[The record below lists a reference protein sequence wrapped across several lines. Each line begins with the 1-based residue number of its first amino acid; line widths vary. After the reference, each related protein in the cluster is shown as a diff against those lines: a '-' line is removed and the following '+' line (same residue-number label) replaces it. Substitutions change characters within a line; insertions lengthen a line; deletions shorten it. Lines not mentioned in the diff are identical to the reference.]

1 VTDRDV
7 LESYRFDQAAPGLLQ
22 AGRPAALVRARS
34 RQEVQDVIRVAA
46 ATRTPVVAR
55 GAGSGL
61 SGGANALDGCIVLS
75 LERMTRIVEVDSDS
89 MTAVVEPGVVNQ
101 DLRTAVRS
109 DGLWYAPD
117 PASMEF
123 STLGGNI
130 ATNAGGLCCVKYG
143 VTREAVLGLELVLA
157 DGTVAEI
164 GRRTRKGTVGY
175 DLASLF
181 CGSEGTLG
189 IITAATL
196 MLQPLPSPAITLVAS
211 FSALEA
217 AGGATAQIVKRSRPS
232 MVELMDRTTIRAVE
246 RFQPMELDPDAAA
259 LVFAR
264 TDTGGETARHEAEQ
278 MGEICD
284 ELGAELVVV
293 SEDEAEGRLLM
304 AARRL
309 AYPALER
316 LGATLLDDVAVPIAR
331 VADLVLAVE
340 RIAQETDLL
349 IGTFGHAG
357 DGNLHPTIVYDRSDS
372 SSVAAAQRAF
382 AAIVRAALDLGGTA
396 TGEHGVGLLKREF
409 LDQELGNA
417 ASLHRKIKHALDP
430 ESLLNPGKAL

>member
-1 VTDRDV
+1 VTDADV
-7 LESYRFDQAAPGLLQ
+7 LESYRFDQAAPGLLH

-34 RQEVQDVIRVAA
+34 RQEVQDVMRVAA
-46 ATRTPVVAR
+46 ATGTPVVPR

-75 LERMTRIVEVDSDS
+75 LERMTRIVEVDGDS
-89 MTAVVEPGVVNQ
+89 MAAVVEPGVINQ
-101 DLRTAVRS
+101 DLRSAVRGE
-109 DGLWYAPD
+109 GLWYAPD

-157 DGTVAEI
+157 DGSVAQV

-175 DLASLF
+175 DLTALF

-189 IITAATL
+189 VITAATL
-196 MLQPLPSPAITLVAS
+196 LLRALPSPAITVVAS
-211 FSALEA
+211 FSELDA
-217 AGGATAQIVKRSRPS
+217 AGAASARIAKRSKPS
-232 MVELMDRTTIRAVE
+232 VLELLDRTTIHAVE
-246 RFQPMELDPDAAA
+246 RFQPMDLDQDAAA
-259 LVFAR
+259 LVFACS
-264 TDTGGETARHEAEQ
+264 DTGGETARAEAVQ
-278 MGEICD
+278 IAEICE
-284 ELGAELVVV
+284 ELGATLVVV
-293 SEDEAEGRLLM
+293 SEDEAEGRMLM

-331 VADLVLAVE
+331 VADLVRAVE
-340 RIAQETDLL
+340 RIASETGLL

-357 DGNLHPTIVYDRSDS
+357 DGNLHPTIVYDRSDPG
-372 SSVAAAQRAF
+372 SVATARHAF
-382 AAIVRAALDLGGTA
+382 AAIVNAALELGGTA

-409 LDQELGNA
+409 LEQELGDTLA
-417 ASLHRKIKHALDP
+417 LHRSIKRALDP